1 MVKSASQL
9 NTYKLC
15 PRKWYIQYREGLRTP
30 THPSAQLGK
39 DVHQVAEDWLRT
51 GLTPDADTETGRI
64 FIPGIPYLPT
74 PGPSLKIEHKFNNGE
89 FRGFIDLFI
98 PDDPPTVIDHKTCKT
113 FSWMLTP
120 TTLADDYQGIIYAN
134 QALKE
139 TGASKVHLRWVYYK
153 TKGTPQSRKTEV
165 TLTKTII
172 DKKYAKL
179 VELSHNIDKTP
190 SDILKVPGN
199 AKACS
204 AFGGCHFRSV
214 CHNERQPMSEL
225 LEKLK
230 QMQMEKTPG
239 VNPPKENPSGV
250 PKPRSD
256 VKKRT
261 PTPTPAGDYT
271 LYINCMPD
279 SGGQDPT
286 THLVQLAG
294 GVAEKADKQHYRL
307 IDYGQGVALYEKSV
321 EEWVEAGQNLEGAVI
336 IDTTNRLHADALSAL
351 VSSAKAVVRGIR

>member
-15 PRKWYIQYREGLRTP
+15 PRKWFIQYREGLRTP

-89 FRGFIDLFI
+89 FRGFIDLFV
-98 PDDPPTVIDHKTCKT
+98 PDTPPTVIDHKTCKT
-113 FSWMLTP
+113 FNWMLTP
-120 TTLADDYQGIIYAN
+120 AALADDYQAIIYAN
-134 QALKE
+134 QAIQE
-139 TGASKVHLRWVYYK
+139 TGASRVNLRWVYYK

-165 TLTKTII
+165 TLTKTNI
-172 DKKYAKL
+172 DTKYAEL
-179 VELSHNIDKTP
+179 VQLSRNIDKTP
-190 SDILKVPGN
+190 TDILKVPGN

-230 QMQMEKTPG
+230 QMQMEKTPSI
-239 VNPPKENPSGV
+239 NPPEAKPPAV
-250 PKPRSD
+250 PKPQAATTS
-256 VKKRT
+256 T
-261 PTPTPAGDYT
+261 PPADYT
-271 LYINCMPD
+271 LYINCIPD
-279 SGGQDPT
+279 SGGHDPT
-286 THLVQLAG
+286 RELTKLAW
-294 GVAEKADKQHYRL
+294 GVASNADKEHYRL

-321 EEWVEAGQNLEGAVI
+321 EKWIQTGADLEGEII
-336 IDTTNRLHADALSAL
+336 IDTANRLHADALPAFVSA
-351 VSSAKAVVRGIR
+351 AKAVVRGVR